1 MLCIEASLLHGADRE
16 ICCLGSAPL
25 RVTIVIAYDLAPCK
39 IRPPRICLEVFVER
53 DELERCLIESL

>member
-1 MLCIEASLLHGADRE
+1 MQKASLLHGADRE

-39 IRPPRICLEVFVER
+39 IRPREFVSKFLFNETN
-53 DELERCLIESL
+53 SNGV